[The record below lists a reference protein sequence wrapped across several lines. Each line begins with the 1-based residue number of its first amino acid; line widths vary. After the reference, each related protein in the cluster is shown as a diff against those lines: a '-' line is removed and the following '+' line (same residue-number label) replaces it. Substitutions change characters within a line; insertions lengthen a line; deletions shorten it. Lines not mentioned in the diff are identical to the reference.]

1 MSQVLQMV
9 GGTHLSALKSSGSPG
24 TYLPTLV
31 HTIRS
36 SRGSPL
42 SARPSSCST
51 KQRAVSGPLGK
62 ACQEWTRHTAWSCQ
76 AAQVLPGGSYAAR
89 GCEIFTRSASPPA

>member
-62 ACQEWTRHTAWSCQ
+62 ACQEWQELNKTHCME
-76 AAQVLPGGSYAAR
+76 LPGGSYAAR
-89 GCEIFTRSASPPA
+89 GCEILTRSASPPA